1 MAAYPQVYDL
11 RHLRADCQEPGS
23 ALEPYALYSSMGYF
37 TFFHIVS
44 GAGSMKQCGVC
55 FFLPWAHGSSKPAA
69 AGLPLWAQQAG
80 DNQSIAAAAA
90 CDR

>member
-1 MAAYPQVYDL
+1 
-11 RHLRADCQEPGS
+11 
-23 ALEPYALYSSMGYF
+23 
-37 TFFHIVS
+37 
-44 GAGSMKQCGVC
+44 MKQCGVC